1 MFSSEDQKMLEVA
14 NKIVLDK
21 LFSLQKDWLVL
32 VMSSSFDLQKM
43 RDINAFIERC
53 RRENKIFDKILASQA
68 ISQAELD
75 LLLAEELLKDHVS
88 LIKKLA
94 FPKRV
99 SETVTPYFVTSEQK
113 LRALLTQPS
122 ATAAN
127 EAH

>member
-75 LLLAEELLKDHVS
+75 LLLA
-88 LIKKLA
+88 
-94 FPKRV
+94 
-99 SETVTPYFVTSEQK
+99 
-113 LRALLTQPS
+113 
-122 ATAAN
+122 
-127 EAH
+127 